1 VKRPSFKRPSVPA
14 GERIPRGAIA
24 VVLVGLIAT
33 LAAALLSSSGAGG
46 EAAFLEFVQKRRI
59 PDSKPVAVPGGEKYK
74 MRLVNGKIEATGSNI
89 AGYQLFR
96 VLSTLKI
103 DKGAP
108 IGGGRLVCSTHGL
121 GVGTLIAQSRGGLR
135 MLYPRSSENGIYGQ
149 GIPETLLAQFSSHG
163 YELAVLE
170 EIFEDM
176 PAHWTTIKGVKLEWG
191 EYEEGTESLHYFLP
205 EGKAQETVE
214 LPFYSIWKSRKKPAA
229 QIACTLE
236 VAAGKATAETEG
248 SLPHVSPPIDE
259 EAEEE
264 AREQRE
270 EEAESTKEKESEEG
284 G

>member
-1 VKRPSFKRPSVPA
+1 VKRPSIKRSDVPA
-14 GERIPRGAIA
+14 DERIPRGAIII
-24 VVLVGLIAT
+24 VVVGLVAT
-33 LAAALLSSSGAGG
+33 LAAALLSGGGSSG
-46 EAAFLEFVQKRRI
+46 EAAHLEFVQSRKI
-59 PDSKPVAVPGGEKYK
+59 PDSKAVEVPGGKGYK
-74 MRLVNGKIEATGSNI
+74 MQLVKGKIQATGSNV

-121 GVGTLIAQSRGGLR
+121 GVGTLIAQSSGGLR

-149 GIPETLLAQFSSHG
+149 PIPETVLAQFSSHG

-170 EIFEDM
+170 EVFEDM

-191 EYEEGTESLHYFLP
+191 EYEEGTENLHYFLP
-205 EGKAQETVE
+205 DGKAKETVE
-214 LPFYSIWKSRKKPAA
+214 LPFYSIWKSTKKPAA
-229 QIACTLE
+229 QISCTLE
-236 VAAGKATAETEG
+236 VSAGKATAETEG
-248 SLPHVSPPIDE
+248 ALPRISPPIDE

-264 AREQRE
+264 AEEQRE
-270 EEAESTKEKESEEG
+270 EEAESAEEKESEEG